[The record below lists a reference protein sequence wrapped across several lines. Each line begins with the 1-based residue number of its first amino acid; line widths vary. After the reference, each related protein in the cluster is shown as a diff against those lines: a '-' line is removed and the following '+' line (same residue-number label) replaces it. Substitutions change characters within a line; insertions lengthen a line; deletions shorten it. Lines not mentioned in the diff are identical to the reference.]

1 MNSPKLS
8 EPLAS
13 ETLLSKPLLSKPLL
27 SKSLSNTATL
37 RITPMDRND
46 RSAAQPTPSIS
57 NTSLASQQQHGQGIG
72 WIKRIAQS
80 EILLRLLSPLVLLLL
95 WELAARTGLLPPR
108 IIAAP
113 SAIGGTLWGMIS
125 SGELLGH
132 LLVSLQRAMT
142 GLAIG
147 VSIGTVLALVAGLSR
162 TGELAVDS
170 PMQMLRTL
178 PFLAIVPLFILWFG
192 VGETPK
198 IALIALGTTFPIYLT
213 LFSGIRNLDTK
224 LIEAAKTLGLN
235 RREQIWHVVLPG
247 ALPSFFVGLRYSFG
261 ISWLGLVVVE
271 QINATAGIGYL
282 VNDARDFMRTDVIVI
297 CLIIYSVLGLTIDAI
312 VRGLEKTALSWRNT
326 YKGQ

>member
-1 MNSPKLS
+1 MSANKIS
-8 EPLAS
+8 EALPANPAFSAQSSGLKTSALNPS
-13 ETLLSKPLLSKPLL
+13 L
-27 SKSLSNTATL
+27 SKSASLNPSTINASTFEQV
-37 RITPMDRND
+37 
-46 RSAAQPTPSIS
+46 QPAVHAVSGKPA
-57 NTSLASQQQHGQGIG
+57 SLIYRLLHA
-72 WIKRIAQS
+72 
-80 EILLRLLSPLVLLLL
+80 EILLRLISPLILLLL
-95 WELAARTGLLPPR
+95 WEVLARTGVLPER

-113 SAIGGTLWGMIS
+113 SAIGSTLWQMIT
-125 SGELLGH
+125 SGELSGH
-132 LLVSLQRAMT
+132 LLVSLKRAMT

-147 VSIGTVLALVAGLSR
+147 VSIGTVLALIAGLSR
-162 TGELAVDS
+162 KGELAVDS

-213 LFSGIRNLDTK
+213 LFSGIRNLDIK
-224 LIEAAKTLGLN
+224 LIEAAKTLGLS

-297 CLIIYSVLGLTIDAI
+297 CLIIYSVLGLGIDAI
-312 VRGLEKTALSWRNT
+312 VRGLERAALSWRNT
-326 YKGQ
+326 YVGQ

>member
-1 MNSPKLS
+1 MSTNKLS
-8 EPLAS
+8 EVLPTSATFVVES
-13 ETLLSKPLLSKPLL
+13 SPVNTL
-27 SKSLSNTATL
+27 
-37 RITPMDRND
+37 
-46 RSAAQPTPSIS
+46 QPTVQPVG
-57 NTSLASQQQHGQGIG
+57 NKRASLLYRFFH
-72 WIKRIAQS
+72 S
-80 EILLRLLSPLVLLLL
+80 EILLRLISPLVLLLL
-95 WELAARTGLLPPR
+95 WEILARTGVLPAR

-113 SAIGGTLWGMIS
+113 SAISSTLWSMIS
-125 SGELLGH
+125 SGELFGH

-147 VSIGTVLALVAGLSR
+147 VSIGTVLALIAGLSR
-162 TGELAVDS
+162 KGELAVDS

-213 LFSGIRNLDTK
+213 LFSGIRNLDIK

-297 CLIIYSVLGLTIDAI
+297 CLIIYSVLGLGIDAI
-312 VRGLEKTALSWRNT
+312 VRGLERAALSWRNT
-326 YKGQ
+326 YVGQ

>member
-1 MNSPKLS
+1 MSQSDVLDKQLNRLS
-8 EPLAS
+8 E
-13 ETLLSKPLLSKPLL
+13 
-27 SKSLSNTATL
+27 
-37 RITPMDRND
+37 
-46 RSAAQPTPSIS
+46 
-57 NTSLASQQQHGQGIG
+57 SLAHDSSAFGKTRPAAVTAVKLPAEQPSQRQAGISLRLRRL
-72 WIKRIAQS
+72 WNNAWQKVSSS
-80 EILLRLLSPLVLLLL
+80 EVLLRLISPLVLLLL
-95 WELAARTGLLPPR
+95 WELAARTGLLPAR

-113 SAIGGTLWGMIS
+113 SAIGGTLWNMII
-125 SGELLGH
+125 SGELLTH
-132 LLVSLQRAMT
+132 LLVSLKRAML
-142 GLAIG
+142 GLTIG

-162 TGELAVDS
+162 KGELAVDS

-213 LFSGIRNLDTK
+213 LFSGIRNLDIK

-235 RREQIWHVVLPG
+235 QREQIWHVVLPG

-297 CLIIYSVLGLTIDAI
+297 CLIIYSVLGLGIDAI
-312 VRGLEKTALSWRNT
+312 VRALEKAALSWRNT
-326 YKGQ
+326 YVGQ

>member
-1 MNSPKLS
+1 MSANKLS
-8 EPLAS
+8 EALPATPAFSAQSSGLKPSSLKPVSLNPSAINVSSFDQVQPKVHAAS
-13 ETLLSKPLLSKPLL
+13 GKP
-27 SKSLSNTATL
+27 
-37 RITPMDRND
+37 
-46 RSAAQPTPSIS
+46 
-57 NTSLASQQQHGQGIG
+57 TSLIYRLLDA
-72 WIKRIAQS
+72 
-80 EILLRLLSPLVLLLL
+80 EILLRLISPLVLLVL
-95 WELAARTGLLPPR
+95 WEVLARTGVLPER

-113 SAIGGTLWGMIS
+113 SAIGSTLWQMIS
-125 SGELLGH
+125 SGELSGH
-132 LLVSLQRAMT
+132 LLVSLKRAMT

-147 VSIGTVLALVAGLSR
+147 VSIGTVLALIAGLSR
-162 TGELAVDS
+162 KGELAVDS

-213 LFSGIRNLDTK
+213 LFSGIRNLDIK
-224 LIEAAKTLGLN
+224 LIEAAKTLGLS

-297 CLIIYSVLGLTIDAI
+297 CLIIYSVLGLGIDAI
-312 VRGLEKTALSWRNT
+312 VRGLERAALSWRNT
-326 YKGQ
+326 YVGQ